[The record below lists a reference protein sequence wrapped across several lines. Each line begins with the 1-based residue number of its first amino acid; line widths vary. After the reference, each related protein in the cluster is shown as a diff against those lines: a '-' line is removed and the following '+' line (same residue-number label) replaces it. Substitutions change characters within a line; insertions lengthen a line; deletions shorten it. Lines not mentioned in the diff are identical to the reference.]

1 MSKDDSRLQHPTGH
15 NGSSASDDA
24 AILRRLGKQPRLN
37 RSFGFMSILGISCTA
52 LCSWEGVLLTS
63 VPTLLVGGAAG
74 VVWGFVGNWIG
85 ILSVYAALAELAS
98 IAPTAGGQYH
108 WVAMLAPSSAAR
120 FLTYMTAWFT
130 AIAWQAIG
138 AAVGYLIATLL
149 QGTVVLAH
157 PNYAP
162 QAWQT
167 VLLMWATSLFCVLMN
182 SISSRVLSK
191 FEAFIL
197 VLHLV
202 GFFAVLVPLVYL
214 APHNSA
220 SDVFTTFSNNGD
232 WPNRGLVF
240 LVGFPTMA
248 SSLLGAD
255 CAVHMSEEIQ
265 AAPIVVPRA
274 LIYTILINGLL
285 ALAIII
291 ALLFCATDLES
302 AVAATDTIF
311 YPSLQIFQSAL
322 NSTAGAVILAS
333 VILVLGIASGV
344 GIYASASRMLWSFSR
359 DKGLPFHQ
367 FMVKLSKNYLPINAI
382 FVTYA
387 TTVLLSLIVLGSA
400 AALQALLSLVNAALF
415 ASYTLVC
422 GLLLWRRCTGEIR
435 PYSSTADFDL
445 IDGKGL
451 IWGPWKL
458 PEPLGIANNI
468 FACLYSIFTL
478 FWSFW
483 PEVNHPTPNT
493 TNWSVL
499 VFGVMVLLSI
509 LWYFI
514 RANKHFQGPIKEV

>member
-1 MSKDDSRLQHPTGH
+1 MSKDNSGLQQPSRH

-24 AILRRLGKQPRLN
+24 AILQRLGKQPRLN

-52 LCSWEGVLLTS
+52 LGSWESVLLTS

-74 VVWGFVGNWIG
+74 VVWGFVVNWIG

-98 IAPTAGGQYH
+98 IAPTAGDH

-120 FLTYMTAWFT
+120 FLTYMTAWLT
-130 AIAWQAIG
+130 AIAWQAI
-138 AAVGYLIATLL
+138 
-149 QGTVVLAH
+149 GTVVLAH
-157 PNYAP
+157 PNYVP

-232 WPNRGLVF
+232 WPIRDLVF

-255 CAVHMSEEIQ
+255 CTVHMSEEIQ

-291 ALLFCATDLES
+291 ALLFYATDLES
-302 AVAATDTIF
+302 AVAATDMIF
-311 YPSLQIFQSAL
+311 YPSLHIFQSAL

-333 VILVLGIASGV
+333 VVLVLCIASGV
-344 GIYASASRMLWSFSR
+344 GIYASALRMLWSFSR
-359 DKGLPFHQ
+359 HKGLPFHQ
-367 FMVKLSKNYLPINAI
+367 FMVKLSRNSLPINAI

-387 TTVLLSLIVLGSA
+387 ITVLLSLIVLGSA
-400 AALQALLSLVNAALF
+400 AVLQALLSLVNAALF

-422 GLLLWRRCTGEIR
+422 GLFLWRRCTGEIR

-445 IDGKGL
+445 IDGKRL
-451 IWGPWKL
+451 TWGPWKL

-478 FWSFW
+478 FSSFW
-483 PEVNHPTPNT
+483 PQVNHPTPNT

-499 VFGVMVLLSI
+499 VFGVM
-509 LWYFI
+509 
-514 RANKHFQGPIKEV
+514 ANRYFQGPIKEI